1 MFDKLKE
8 TRLNE
13 KITCEQLANLLGFK
27 TKGAYH
33 KKEQGSVPFT
43 LEEAKI
49 ISDYFNK
56 GINEIFFEN
65 EVSQMKTI
73 SKSAQNTGDAV

>member
-1 MFDKLKE
+1 LFDKLKE